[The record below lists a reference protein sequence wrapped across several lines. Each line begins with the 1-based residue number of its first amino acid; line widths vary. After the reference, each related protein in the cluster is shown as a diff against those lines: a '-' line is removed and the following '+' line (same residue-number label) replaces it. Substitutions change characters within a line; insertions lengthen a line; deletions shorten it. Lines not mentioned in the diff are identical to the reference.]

1 MAWLLLIAVILIIAL
16 VHELT
21 HVLVAR
27 MFGYRPLAWGLVVG
41 GAFIIFDDTF
51 EPGWPRRYWPMQLV
65 VPWLATA
72 ALLPLAWLVGFRA
85 AGVGWAEAGWIA
97 ISPTFLVLS
106 LLVSASGSLG
116 DLILALAMPRVA
128 TREAD
133 MTLWDM
139 RLHQGF
145 GARPIFT
152 RYGQEALLRRYGE
165 PASLIWKRARRL
177 PRTSLWRWLR

>member
-1 MAWLLLIAVILIIAL
+1 MVWLLLVAVILITAL
-16 VHELT
+16 VHELS

-27 MFGYRPLAWGLVVG
+27 RFGYRPLAWGPVVG

-51 EPGWPRRYWPMQLV
+51 EPDWPRFYWPMQLA

-85 AGVGWAEAGWIA
+85 AGVDWVDAAWIA

-106 LLVSASGSLG
+106 LLVSASASLG
-116 DLILALAMPRVA
+116 DLILVLAMPRVA
-128 TREAD
+128 THEAD
-133 MTLWDM
+133 LTLWDM
-139 RLHQGF
+139 RLHQSF
-145 GARPIFT
+145 GAWPIFT

-165 PASLIWKRARRL
+165 PARLVWKQARRL
-177 PRTSLWRWLR
+177 PRPSLRRWLR

>member
-51 EPGWPRRYWPMQLV
+51 EPDWPRFYWPMQLV

-72 ALLPLAWLVGFRA
+72 ALLPLAWLVGFR
-85 AGVGWAEAGWIA
+85 GGRVD
-97 ISPTFLVLS
+97 SDLPDVP
-106 LLVSASGSLG
+106 GSLPPRQRERESGRPDAGPG
-116 DLILALAMPRVA
+116 DAARGYPRGRHDTV
-128 TREAD
+128 
-133 MTLWDM
+133 
-139 RLHQGF
+139 
-145 GARPIFT
+145 
-152 RYGQEALLRRYGE
+152 GQEITPE
-165 PASLIWKRARRL
+165 PWRPAYLYPLWAGSAAASIR
-177 PRTSLWRWLR
+177 RTSQLDLETGQAAAQDRPMALVALSTQ